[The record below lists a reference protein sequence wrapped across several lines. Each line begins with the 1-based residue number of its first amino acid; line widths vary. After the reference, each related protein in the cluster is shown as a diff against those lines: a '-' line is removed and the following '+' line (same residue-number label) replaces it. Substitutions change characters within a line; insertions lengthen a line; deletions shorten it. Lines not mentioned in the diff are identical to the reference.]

1 MKMIDKNGNT
11 DAAQIKGTLGGPI
24 MLAAALF
31 VFLIA
36 AQVSGLNG
44 WTDEIGLLALPAVA
58 AIGAA
63 FGRISSEHPSGSNL
77 NSAIA
82 PSAFVLT
89 SILASFFA
97 PAAICMTFLFASFST
112 HFLVTKGR
120 PVEAN
125 FLIGCLIGTQFA
137 MIFALTSEVPDESQ
151 TNATRA
157 YLGARFS
164 AMMAVMLMGSL
175 YVSLILSKTIDRASE
190 KGLLSELP
198 FDVTSKSTHIVCLLY
213 TSDAA
218 DEV

>member
-11 DAAQIKGTLGGPI
+11 DAAHMKGILGGPI

-58 AIGAA
+58 ALGVA
-63 FGRISSEHPSGSNL
+63 REISSNTLCEQL

-82 PSAFVLT
+82 PSAFVP
-89 SILASFFA
+89 SPYNILFA
-97 PAAICMTFLFASFST
+97 PAATMTFLLATLST
-112 HFLVTKGR
+112 HLLVSRGR

-125 FLIGCLIGTQFA
+125 FLVGGLIGIQFA
-137 MIFALTSEVPDESQ
+137 MIFALTSEVPDDSQ

-157 YLGARFS
+157 Y
-164 AMMAVMLMGSL
+164 
-175 YVSLILSKTIDRASE
+175 
-190 KGLLSELP
+190 
-198 FDVTSKSTHIVCLLY
+198 
-213 TSDAA
+213 
-218 DEV
+218 

>member
-1 MKMIDKNGNT
+1 MIDKNGNT
-11 DAAQIKGTLGGPI
+11 DAAHMRGILGGPI

-58 AIGAA
+58 ALGAA
-63 FGRISSEHPSGSNL
+63 LGRISSEHPSASKL
-77 NSAIA
+77 NTAIA

-89 SILASFFA
+89 SILTSFFA
-97 PAAICMTFLFASFST
+97 PAAICMTFLLASLST
-112 HFLVTKGR
+112 HLLVSRGR

-125 FLIGCLIGTQFA
+125 FLVGGLIGIQFA
-137 MIFALTSEVPDESQ
+137 MIFALSSEVPDDSQ

-164 AMMAVMLMGSL
+164 AMML
-175 YVSLILSKTIDRASE
+175 SLI
-190 KGLLSELP
+190 
-198 FDVTSKSTHIVCLLY
+198 HI
-213 TSDAA
+213 
-218 DEV
+218 

>member
-1 MKMIDKNGNT
+1 MIDKNGNT

-63 FGRISSEHPSGSNL
+63 FGRISSEHPFGSNL

-97 PAAICMTFLFASFST
+97 PTAIA
-112 HFLVTKGR
+112 
-120 PVEAN
+120 
-125 FLIGCLIGTQFA
+125 
-137 MIFALTSEVPDESQ
+137 
-151 TNATRA
+151 
-157 YLGARFS
+157 
-164 AMMAVMLMGSL
+164 
-175 YVSLILSKTIDRASE
+175 
-190 KGLLSELP
+190 
-198 FDVTSKSTHIVCLLY
+198 
-213 TSDAA
+213 
-218 DEV
+218 